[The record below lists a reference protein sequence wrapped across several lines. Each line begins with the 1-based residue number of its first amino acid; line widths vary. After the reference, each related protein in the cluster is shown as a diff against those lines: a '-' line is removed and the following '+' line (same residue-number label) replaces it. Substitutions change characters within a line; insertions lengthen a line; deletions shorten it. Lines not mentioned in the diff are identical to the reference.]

1 MFSQLSLISKPLV
14 AAILSILFALWKKG
28 RRLKKALTSGTS
40 ITDLKKSAAPEI
52 KEQCIIQWVGGR
64 GCLTSCALEGKVEKP
79 QVVGSA
85 NVEQAVHWVGGCG
98 KLSEPTFK
106 EQRVVQGE
114 GVSEQCVVQWIG
126 GRGCLTKVT
135 IPDKVEEAPH
145 EIGSSR
151 PQTIQWVGARG
162 RLTDVADEEHHQHV
176 LSTPRA
182 KQPSYQ
188 LPTPEKVEK
197 ISNMFVNI
205 DVKAS
210 YKEGLE
216 YNDLA
221 LGEIVRYSDGQE
233 GVVEDFDN
241 DGDVKVRKR
250 DGASTIWY
258 ASKCSKA
265 EVQIG
270 DFVEYS
276 CGTRA
281 RVHSFDPDGDIVVR
295 KSSGA
300 ESTWY
305 KHKTSAPVRGS
316 VVSPRVCGM

>member
-1 MFSQLSLISKPLV
+1 MFSKLSQIPKPLV
-14 AAILSILFALWKKG
+14 VAILSILFALWKKG
-28 RRLKKALTSGTS
+28 RKLQKALTSGTS
-40 ITDLKKSAAPEI
+40 ITDLKKSVASEI
-52 KEQCIIQWVGGR
+52 KEQCIIQ
-64 GCLTSCALEGKVEKP
+64 
-79 QVVGSA
+79 
-85 NVEQAVHWVGGCG
+85 
-98 KLSEPTFK
+98 TFK
-106 EQRVVQGE
+106 EQRVVQGQ
-114 GVSEQCVVQWIG
+114 GVSEQCVVQWVG

-151 PQTIQWVGARG
+151 PQMIHWVGARG
-162 RLTDVADEEHHQHV
+162 RLTEIADQEHHPHV

-188 LPTPEKVEK
+188 LSTPEKVEK
-197 ISNMFVNI
+197 TNNMLFNI

-210 YKEGLE
+210 TKEGLE

-221 LGEIVRYSDGQE
+221 LGETIRYSDGQE

-241 DGDVKVRKR
+241 DGDVKVRKS
-250 DGASTIWY
+250 DGTSTIWY

-270 DFVEYS
+270 DVVEYT

-281 RVHSFDPDGDIVVR
+281 RVHSFDPDGDLVVR

-316 VVSPRVCGM
+316 VISSKVCGA